1 LSALDATYTWFG
13 TGAVGNNDG
22 VIAVSTAA
30 TIAAAEVADDN
41 ATVYTISTNVAAGT
55 FADFMAGTITEAEM
69 EAAVIT
75 AFGNTTTTMPNT
87 DITMIFID
95 DGVNTG
101 VFRFVSA
108 DGTANAMAASELEI
122 MAVLV
127 GVSNATT
134 IVAADILFA

>member
-1 LSALDATYTWFG
+1 
-13 TGAVGNNDG
+13 
-22 VIAVSTAA
+22 
-30 TIAAAEVADDN
+30 
-41 ATVYTISTNVAAGT
+41 
-55 FADFMAGTITEAEM
+55 
-69 EAAVIT
+69 
-75 AFGNTTTTMPNT
+75 MPNT